1 VLSKITPPREA
12 APPSFTAGDLGHFR
26 VLREFREA
34 LADAQAGVEPH
45 SSFLDARRKLEL
57 GDYLGL
63 MLFGLLN
70 PIARTLRALSYCSK
84 FEKVRKDVCSSPA
97 SLGSLSEA
105 QHLVDVGVLERVLGD
120 LVERRLDEVR
130 QLRQGPASKPVD
142 GKARQVI
149 EWMAHDGSCFP
160 ALERMGWALYGSGPK
175 GNSKG
180 VKLHLSF
187 HVEADIPARAS
198 ICEAA
203 VCERGHLRK
212 KLVRGSAYIA
222 DRLYG
227 MEHAFFRELE
237 KNGCLYCIR
246 IKDEA
251 VVDVIEELPVS
262 EQDRRAGVLR
272 QCRARLGLGK
282 RTAQSPEMRLVYVRG
297 VDGMILLLATNLDMD
312 QLGAADVA
320 LLYKRR
326 WEIEYY
332 FRWMKCIMGCGHW
345 MAESRNGA
353 SIQIYLAL
361 IGSLLLQLQLGRR
374 PSKRIWETLQW
385 HQCGMVSDGELKA
398 ILAQQLA
405 SEQRRRE
412 SKTREAFWK
421 RR

>member
-1 VLSKITPPREA
+1 MLIRITIPREFT
-12 APPSFTAGDLGHFR
+12 PPSFTAGDLGHFR

-34 LADAQAGVEPH
+34 LAEAQAELELHP
-45 SSFLDARRKLEL
+45 SFLDVRRKLEL
-57 GDYLGL
+57 ADYLGL

-70 PIARTLRALSYCSK
+70 PIARTMRGLSYCSK
-84 FEKVRKDVCSSPA
+84 FEKVRKDVCSNPV
-97 SLGSLSEA
+97 SLGSFSEA
-105 QHLVDVGVLERVLGD
+105 QHLVDVGVLERVLDD
-120 LVERRLDEVR
+120 LVERRLNEVR
-130 QLRQGPASKPVD
+130 KRPTSKPLD

-160 ALERMGWALYGSGPK
+160 ALERMSWALYGSGPK

-203 VCERGHLRK
+203 ICERGHLRK

-237 KNGCLYCIR
+237 KAGCRYCIR
-246 IKDEA
+246 LKDEA

-262 EQDRRAGVLR
+262 EHDRHAGVLR

-297 VDGMILLLATNLDMD
+297 VDGTILLLATNLDMH
-312 QLGAADVA
+312 QLSAADVA
-320 LLYKRR
+320 TLYKRR

-332 FRWMKCIMGCGHW
+332 FRWIKCIMGSGHW

-353 SIQIYLAL
+353 VIQIYLAL

-374 PSKRIWETLQW
+374 PSKRIWEAMQW
-385 HQCGMVSDGELKA
+385 HQCGMVSNEELKVN
-398 ILAQQLA
+398 LSQQLA

>member
-1 VLSKITPPREA
+1 VLSKTTKPRED
-12 APPSFTAGDLGHFR
+12 APPSFTASELGHFR

-34 LADAQAGVEPH
+34 LTHAQAEVEPH
-45 SSFLDARRKLEL
+45 PSFLDLRRKLEL

-70 PIARTLRALSYCSK
+70 PIARSMRALSYCSK
-84 FEKVRKDVCSSPA
+84 FEKVRKDVCSNPA

-120 LVERRLDEVR
+120 LVEQRFEEIRGGR
-130 QLRQGPASKPVD
+130 TSKPID
-142 GKARQVI
+142 GKAKRVI

-160 ALERMGWALYGSGPK
+160 ALERMSWALYGSGPK
-175 GNSKG
+175 GSSKG

-203 VCERGHLRK
+203 VCERGHLRE
-212 KLVRGSAYIA
+212 KLVRGAAYIA

-237 KNGCLYCIR
+237 IKGCHYCIR

-262 EQDRRAGVLR
+262 EQDRCAGVLR

-282 RTAQSPEMRLVYVRG
+282 RTAQSPELRLVHVCG
-297 VDGMILLLATNLDMD
+297 ADGMILLLATNLDRH
-312 QLGAADVA
+312 QLSAADVA

-353 SIQIYLAL
+353 IIQIYLAL

-374 PSKRIWETLQW
+374 PSKRIWETMQW
-385 HQCGMVSDGELKA
+385 HQCGMVSDEELKT
-398 ILAQQLA
+398 ILAQQLVR
-405 SEQRRRE
+405 EQSRRE

>member
-1 VLSKITPPREA
+1 LSKNTKPRETVPVCFSA
-12 APPSFTAGDLGHFR
+12 SDLGHFR
-26 VLREFREA
+26 LLREFREA
-34 LADAQAGVEPH
+34 LALAQAEVEVHP
-45 SSFLDARRKLEL
+45 SFLDARRKLEL

-70 PIARTLRALSYCSK
+70 PIARTMRGLSHCSK
-84 FEKVRKDVCSSPA
+84 FPKVRRDVCSNPA
-97 SLGSLSEA
+97 SLGSLSEV
-105 QHLVDVGVLERVLGD
+105 QHLVDVGVLERLLGD
-120 LVERRLDEVR
+120 LVERRFAEIEAAR
-130 QLRQGPASKPVD
+130 PAKPVD
-142 GKARQVI
+142 AKAKEVI
-149 EWMAHDGSCFP
+149 DWMAHDGSCFP
-160 ALERMGWALYGSGPK
+160 ALERMGWALYGAGPN
-175 GNSKG
+175 GSSKG

-187 HVEADIPARAS
+187 HVGADIPTKAS
-198 ICEAA
+198 VCEAA
-203 VCERGHLRK
+203 VCERSELRE

-227 MEHAFFRELE
+227 MEHAFFAELE
-237 KNGCLYCIR
+237 KKGCRYCIR

-251 VVDVIEELPVS
+251 VVDVIEELPLS
-262 EQDRRAGVLR
+262 EQDCGVGVLR

-282 RTAQSPEMRLVYVRG
+282 RTAQSPELRLVYVRG
-297 VDGMILLLATNLDMD
+297 VDGTILLLATNLAADE
-312 QLGAADVA
+312 LSAADVA

-353 SIQIYLAL
+353 TIQIYLAL

-374 PSKRIWETLQW
+374 PSKRVWETMQW
-385 HQCGMVSDGELKA
+385 HQCGMISDEELKDA
-398 ILAQQLA
+398 LVRELA

-421 RR
+421 RC

>member
-1 VLSKITPPREA
+1 LSKNTKPREA
-12 APPSFTAGDLGHFR
+12 APPPFKASDLGHFR
-26 VLREFREA
+26 LLREFRDA
-34 LADAQAGVEPH
+34 LAKAQAEVEAHP
-45 SSFLDARRKLEL
+45 SFLDARRKLEL

-70 PIARTLRALSYCSK
+70 PVARTLRGLSHCSK
-84 FEKVRKDVCSSPA
+84 FPKVRREVCSNPA
-97 SLGSLSEA
+97 SLGSLSEV
-105 QHLVDVGVLERVLGD
+105 QHLVDVGVLERVLGG
-120 LVERRLDEVR
+120 LVARRFEEINAGR
-130 QLRQGPASKPVD
+130 PAKPVD
-142 GKARQVI
+142 AKAREVI

-160 ALERMGWALYGSGPK
+160 ALERMSWALYGAGPN
-175 GNSKG
+175 GSSKG

-187 HVEADIPARAS
+187 HVGADIPARAS
-198 ICEAA
+198 VCEAA
-203 VCERGHLRK
+203 VCERGHLRE

-227 MEHAFFRELE
+227 MEHAFFAELE
-237 KNGCLYCIR
+237 KKGCRYCIR

-262 EQDRRAGVLR
+262 GQDRGAGVLR

-282 RTAQSPEMRLVYVRG
+282 RTARSPELRLVHVRG
-297 VDGMILLLATNLDMD
+297 VDGTILLLATNLDVD
-312 QLGAADVA
+312 QLSAADVA

-353 SIQIYLAL
+353 TIQIYLAL

-374 PSKRIWETLQW
+374 PSKRVWETMQW
-385 HQCGMVSDGELKA
+385 HQCGMISDEELKE
-398 ILAQQLA
+398 ILVRELA
-405 SEQRRRE
+405 SQQRRRE

-421 RR
+421 RL

>member
-1 VLSKITPPREA
+1 MSKISKLREA
-12 APPSFTAGDLGHFR
+12 VTPSFTAGELGHFR
-26 VLREFREA
+26 LLREFRVA
-34 LADAQAGVEPH
+34 LADAQSLVEPH
-45 SSFLDARRKLEL
+45 PSFLDVRRKLEL

-70 PIARTLRALSYCSK
+70 PIARTMRALSYCSK
-84 FEKVRKDVCSSPA
+84 FEKVRKDVCSHPA

-105 QHLVDVGVLERVLGD
+105 QHLVDVGVLERVLGE
-120 LVERRLDEVR
+120 LVERRFKEIR
-130 QLRQGPASKPVD
+130 GGSASKPVAE
-142 GKARQVI
+142 KAKQVI
-149 EWMAHDGSCFP
+149 AWMAHDGSCFP
-160 ALERMGWALYGSGPK
+160 ALERMSWALYGSGPK

-198 ICEAA
+198 VCEAA
-203 VCERGHLRK
+203 VCERGHLRE

-227 MEHAFFRELE
+227 MEHAFFGELE
-237 KNGCLYCIR
+237 KKGCHYCIR

-262 EQDRRAGVLR
+262 EQDRSAGVLR

-297 VDGMILLLATNLDMD
+297 VDGTILVLATNLGMD
-312 QLGAADVA
+312 QLSAADVA
-320 LLYKRR
+320 LLYRRR

-353 SIQIYLAL
+353 IIQIYLAL

-374 PSKRIWETLQW
+374 PSKRIWETMQW
-385 HQCGMVSDGELKA
+385 HQCGMVNDEELTA
-398 ILAQQLA
+398 ILTQQLA
-405 SEQRRRE
+405 REQRQRE
-412 SKTREAFWK
+412 AKTREAFWK
-421 RR
+421 RH

>member
-1 VLSKITPPREA
+1 MLSKIPKPREDS
-12 APPSFTAGDLGHFR
+12 PPSFTVGELGHFR

-34 LADAQAGVEPH
+34 LADAQAHVEAHP
-45 SSFLDARRKLEL
+45 SFLDARRKLEL

-70 PIARTLRALSYCSK
+70 PIARTMRGLCHCSK
-84 FEKVRKDVCSSPA
+84 FEKVRKDVCSNPA

-120 LVERRLDEVR
+120 LVEQRFEEIRG
-130 QLRQGPASKPVD
+130 GPAAKPMD
-142 GKARQVI
+142 GKAKQVI

-160 ALERMGWALYGSGPK
+160 ALERMSWALYGSGPK

-237 KNGCLYCIR
+237 RNGCHYCIR
-246 IKDEA
+246 LKDEV
-251 VVDVIEELPVS
+251 VVDVIEEQPVS
-262 EQDRRAGVLR
+262 EQDRGAGVLR

-282 RTAQSPEMRLVYVRG
+282 RTAQSPEMRLVHVRG
-297 VDGMILLLATNLDMD
+297 ADGMILLLAANLDTD
-312 QLGAADVA
+312 QLSEADVA

-353 SIQIYLAL
+353 TIQIYLAL
-361 IGSLLLQLQLGRR
+361 IGPLLLQLQLGRR
-374 PSKRIWETLQW
+374 PSKRIWETMQW
-385 HQCGMVSDGELKA
+385 HQCGMVSDEELRVM
-398 ILAQQLA
+398 LAQQIA

-421 RR
+421 RL

>member
-1 VLSKITPPREA
+1 MLSKTTKSGEA
-12 APPSFTAGDLGHFR
+12 SLPSFTAGDLGHFR

-34 LADAQAGVEPH
+34 LADAQAAVEPH
-45 SSFLDARRKLEL
+45 RSFLDVRRKLEL

-70 PIARTLRALSYCSK
+70 PIARTIRGLSHCSK
-84 FEKVRKDVCSSPA
+84 FKKVRKDVCFNPA
-97 SLGSLSEA
+97 SLGSLSEV
-105 QHLVDVGVLERVLGD
+105 QHLVDVGVLERVLGN
-120 LVERRLDEVR
+120 LVERRLKEVR
-130 QLRQGPASKPVD
+130 ERTAFKPVD
-142 GKARQVI
+142 RKARQVI

-160 ALERMGWALYGSGPK
+160 ALERMSWALYGSGPK

-187 HVEADIPARAS
+187 HVEADIPARVS
-198 ICEAA
+198 VCEAA
-203 VCERGHLRK
+203 ACERGHLRN

-227 MEHAFFRELE
+227 MEHAFFAELE
-237 KNGCLYCIR
+237 KKGCHYCIR

-251 VVDVIEELPVS
+251 AVDVIEELPVS
-262 EQDRRAGVLR
+262 EQDRCAGVLR
-272 QCRARLGLGK
+272 QYRARLGLGK

-297 VDGMILLLATNLDMD
+297 VDGMILILATNLDMD
-312 QLGAADVA
+312 ELSAADVA

-353 SIQIYLAL
+353 VIQIYLAL

-385 HQCGMVSDGELKA
+385 HQCGMVSDGELKT
-398 ILAQQLA
+398 ILAEQLA

>member
-1 VLSKITPPREA
+1 MLSKTTKSREDS
-12 APPSFTAGDLGHFR
+12 PPSFTAGELGHFR

-34 LADAQAGVEPH
+34 LADAQSMVEPH
-45 SSFLDARRKLEL
+45 PSFLDLRRKLEL

-70 PIARTLRALSYCSK
+70 PIARTLRGLSYCSK
-84 FEKVRKDVCSSPA
+84 FEKVRKDVCSNPA

-120 LVERRLDEVR
+120 LVERRLKEVSER
-130 QLRQGPASKPVD
+130 STSKPVD

-160 ALERMGWALYGSGPK
+160 ALERMSWALYGSGPK

-198 ICEAA
+198 VCEAA
-203 VCERGHLRK
+203 TCERGHLRK

-227 MEHAFFRELE
+227 MEHAFFAELE
-237 KNGCLYCIR
+237 KKGCHYCIR

-251 VVDVIEELPVS
+251 AVDVIEELPVS
-262 EQDRRAGVLR
+262 EQDRCAGVLR

-297 VDGMILLLATNLDMD
+297 VDGMILILATNLNRD
-312 QLGAADVA
+312 QLSAADVA

-353 SIQIYLAL
+353 IIQIYLAL

-374 PSKRIWETLQW
+374 PSKRIWEIMQW
-385 HQCGMVSDGELKA
+385 HQCGMVSDAELKT

-405 SEQRRRE
+405 SEQRQRE

-421 RR
+421 KR

>member
-1 VLSKITPPREA
+1 MLSKITNPREA
-12 APPSFTAGDLGHFR
+12 AAPPFTASELGHFR

-34 LADAQAGVEPH
+34 LADAQAEVEPH
-45 SSFLDARRKLEL
+45 PSFLDARRKLEL

-70 PIARTLRALSYCSK
+70 PIARTMRGLSHCSK
-84 FEKVRKDVCSSPA
+84 FGKVRKDVCSNPA

-120 LVERRLDEVR
+120 LVERRLNEVR
-130 QLRQGPASKPVD
+130 ERSTSKPVD
-142 GKARQVI
+142 SKARQVI

-160 ALERMGWALYGSGPK
+160 ALERMSWALYGSGPK
-175 GNSKG
+175 GTSKG

-198 ICEAA
+198 VCEAA
-203 VCERGHLRK
+203 ICERGQLRK

-237 KNGCLYCIR
+237 KNGCHYCIR

-262 EQDRRAGVLR
+262 EQDNRAGVLR
-272 QCRARLGLGK
+272 QCRAKLGLGK
-282 RTAQSPEMRLVYVRG
+282 RTAQSPELRLVYVRG
-297 VDGMILLLATNLDMD
+297 VDGTILLLATNLDMH
-312 QLGAADVA
+312 QLSAADVA

-353 SIQIYLAL
+353 IIQIYLAL

-374 PSKRIWETLQW
+374 PSKRVWETMQW
-385 HQCGMVSDGELKA
+385 HQCGMVSDEELKV
-398 ILAQQLA
+398 ILARQLA

-412 SKTREAFWK
+412 AKTREAFW
-421 RR
+421 RRR

>member
-1 VLSKITPPREA
+1 MSKNPKSRETASPP
-12 APPSFTAGDLGHFR
+12 FKAGDLGHFR
-26 VLREFREA
+26 LLREFREA
-34 LADAQAGVEPH
+34 LAMAQAEVEAHP
-45 SSFLDARRKLEL
+45 SFHDARRKLEL

-70 PIARTLRALSYCSK
+70 PIARTLRGLSHCSK
-84 FEKVRKDVCSSPA
+84 FPKVRREVCSHPA
-97 SLGSLSEA
+97 SLGSLSEV
-105 QHLVDVGVLERVLGD
+105 QHLVDVAVLERVLGD
-120 LVERRLDEVR
+120 LVERRLEETR
-130 QLRQGPASKPVD
+130 ARRASKPIDV
-142 GKARQVI
+142 KARQVI

-160 ALERMGWALYGSGPK
+160 ALERMGWALYGSGPN
-175 GNSKG
+175 GSSKG

-187 HVEADIPARAS
+187 HVEADIPARALV
-198 ICEAA
+198 CEAA
-203 VCERGHLRK
+203 LCERGRLRE
-212 KLVRGSAYIA
+212 KLMRGSAYIA

-227 MEHAFFRELE
+227 MEHAFFAELE
-237 KNGCLYCIR
+237 KMGCRYCIR

-262 EQDRRAGVLR
+262 GQDRGVGVLR

-282 RTAQSPEMRLVYVRG
+282 RTAQSPELRLVYVRG
-297 VDGMILLLATNLDMD
+297 VDGMILLLATNLEAD
-312 QLGAADVA
+312 QLSAADVA

-353 SIQIYLAL
+353 TIQIYLAL

-374 PSKRIWETLQW
+374 PSKRVWETMQW
-385 HQCGMVSDGELKA
+385 HQCGMIGDEELKEV
-398 ILAQQLA
+398 LVRQLA
-405 SEQRRRE
+405 GEQRRRE

-421 RR
+421 RS

>member
-1 VLSKITPPREA
+1 MLSTISQPREA
-12 APPSFTAGDLGHFR
+12 APPSFTAGELGHFR

-34 LADAQAGVEPH
+34 LADAQAEVEPH

-70 PIARTLRALSYCSK
+70 PIARTMRGLCHCSK
-84 FEKVRKDVCSSPA
+84 FEKVRKDVCSNPA

-120 LVERRLDEVR
+120 LVERRFEEIR
-130 QLRQGPASKPVD
+130 GASTMRPVD
-142 GKARQVI
+142 GKAKQVI

-160 ALERMGWALYGSGPK
+160 ALERMSWALYGSGPK

-198 ICEAA
+198 VCEAA
-203 VCERGHLRK
+203 VCERGHLRT

-227 MEHAFFRELE
+227 MEHAFFGELE
-237 KNGCLYCIR
+237 KKGCRYCIR

-251 VVDVIEELPVS
+251 AVDLIEELPVS
-262 EQDRRAGVLR
+262 EQDRGAGVLR

-282 RTAQSPEMRLVYVRG
+282 RTARSPEMRLVYVRG
-297 VDGMILLLATNLDMD
+297 VDGTILLLATNLDMH
-312 QLGAADVA
+312 QLSAADVA

-353 SIQIYLAL
+353 IIQIYLAL

-374 PSKRIWETLQW
+374 PSKRIWETMQW